1 MSIRP
6 DILCFPESDRVFC
19 ELVEGIVASTDA
31 SDWSELAVIDAVQ
44 SRLRESYP
52 GATIRLRLPFATL
65 YRSPRPTWYVF
76 EDLSHRG
83 VPRIMV
89 VDDDDDFLDM
99 VSALLSHEGYEVI
112 RAGDVSAAL
121 ASVATTPPDLILLDL
136 VMPGG
141 DGEEFMSAYCADPG
155 PHAQVVVIS
164 GAKDAVVRADALG
177 VRSFVP
183 KPFDVPEFL
192 ALVGRYA

>member
-1 MSIRP
+1 LTIRP
-6 DILCFPESDRVFC
+6 NILCFPESDRAFC
-19 ELVEGIVASTDA
+19 ELVEAIVGATDA
-31 SDWSELAVIDAVQ
+31 ADWSDSATIEAVQ
-44 SRLRESYP
+44 SRLRKPYP

-65 YRSPRPTWYVF
+65 SRSPRPTWYVF

-136 VMPGG
+136 LMPGG
-141 DGEEFMSAYCADPG
+141 DGEEFMSAYRADPG

>member
-1 MSIRP
+1 
-6 DILCFPESDRVFC
+6 
-19 ELVEGIVASTDA
+19 
-31 SDWSELAVIDAVQ
+31 
-44 SRLRESYP
+44 
-52 GATIRLRLPFATL
+52 
-65 YRSPRPTWYVF
+65 
-76 EDLSHRG
+76 
-83 VPRIMV
+83 MV

-164 GAKDAVVRADALG
+164 GAKDAMVRADALG